1 MRIDVVTIFPEMF
14 DALTRFGI
22 TGRALQRGLWQFAA
36 HNPRD
41 FTTDA
46 YRRVDDRP
54 YGGGPGMVMLGQ
66 PLADAIGAAR
76 AAGDGRRGEADR
88 GDGGRDH
95 ADRGDGEPRSPGS
108 TVSPPARP
116 IIALSPQGAPLDDAK
131 ARSLAALPG
140 MVLVAGRYE
149 AIDQRLIDRHVDEE
163 ISIGDFV
170 VSGGELPAMMLIDA
184 VVRLLPGAMNDEA
197 SAAHDSFAD
206 GLLDCPHYT
215 RPEVFEGLP
224 VPEVLLSGH
233 HARIARWRR
242 ERSLETTFRRRPD
255 LIEKARR
262 SGLLGPQDEAFLAAL
277 RGE

>member
-22 TGRALQRGLWQFAA
+22 TGRALQRGLWGFAA

-76 AAGDGRRGEADR
+76 AAGE
-88 GDGGRDH
+88 
-95 ADRGDGEPRSPGS
+95 SVPGS
-108 TVSPPARP
+108 TAPAGARP
-116 IIALSPQGAPLDDAK
+116 VIALSPQGAPLDDAK
-131 ARSLAALPG
+131 VRSLAALPG

-215 RPEVFEGLP
+215 RPEVFEDLP

-255 LIEKARR
+255 LLEKARR
-262 SGLLGPQDEAFLAAL
+262 NGLLGPKDETFLAAL
-277 RGE
+277 RGEEGEGEGG